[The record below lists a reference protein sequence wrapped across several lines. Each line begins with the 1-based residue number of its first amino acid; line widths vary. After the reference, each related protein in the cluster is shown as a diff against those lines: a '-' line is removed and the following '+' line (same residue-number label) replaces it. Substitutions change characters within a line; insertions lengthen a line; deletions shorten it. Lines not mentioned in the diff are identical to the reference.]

1 MNRAGQQSR
10 SPAERGQAPCG
21 YPCTTSRLPHHTH
34 IIVVAHVHPT
44 VKHNILP
51 RNRHEDTA
59 APHILAS
66 PWTNRKP
73 DQTLLGTSGHFKGQA
88 FKGLHT
94 VQEPLPTSDAGK
106 GLQPSFQASR
116 SVSRWDLTWP

>member
-1 MNRAGQQSR
+1 MKRAGQQSR
-10 SPAERGQAPCG
+10 SPAERGQAPCR
-21 YPCTTSRLPHHTH
+21 YPCTPFRLPHHTH

-66 PWTNRKP
+66 PWTNRKR
-73 DQTLLGTSGHFKGQA
+73 DQTPLATFGHFKGHAFRGLYTLYKSLCPLLMWEKDCSLPSKQA
-88 FKGLHT
+88 GL
-94 VQEPLPTSDAGK
+94 SADG
-106 GLQPSFQASR
+106 S
-116 SVSRWDLTWP
+116 